1 MVSGLL
7 NNAGKFSKPHLEIT
21 VSLTTTPRTIHLAIN
36 DQGKGMSKQDLAGI
50 FEGFYKSKHAG
61 NKEGMGVGLL
71 LAKHI
76 VTHHRGKIR
85 IRSQED
91 KGTIVAIS
99 LPNAKI

>member
-1 MVSGLL
+1 MELRAKKYL
-7 NNAGKFSKPHLEIT
+7 IINADDFGYNEE
-21 VSLTTTPRTIHLAIN
+21 RAR
-36 DQGKGMSKQDLAGI
+36 GI

-61 NKEGMGVGLL
+61 HKEGMGVGLL

-91 KGTIVAIS
+91 KGTTVGIS